1 MCQSVLSENRQNVER
16 LCSQVASLTS
26 VIRDLIG
33 RVSSLRED
41 VECQRSVSARLECD
55 LNQQTVLFQSS
66 LQQTRKD
73 IERQHSLLTKQQ
85 VNSLVNSK
93 IKQDLFVDG
102 GKFLYSQFS
111 LEGNF
116 VIFSKRSSL
125 KMVEINVEIVVVGK
139 DI

>member
-26 VIRDLIG
+26 VISIRHGGYTFDFSIFTGCLCAGDLIG

-66 LQQTRKD
+66 LQQVD
-73 IERQHSLLTKQQ
+73 LSIHSFMLLCMT
-85 VNSLVNSK
+85 VGYNDRHGK
-93 IKQDLFVDG
+93 I
-102 GKFLYSQFS
+102 SS
-111 LEGNF
+111 GNT
-116 VIFSKRSSL
+116 VC
-125 KMVEINVEIVVVGK
+125 
-139 DI
+139 